1 MLVQMTVE
9 TLAVTTD
16 GGPCAVVL
24 RGVRLPVILPIAV
37 SPQQAAAIAA
47 VNFTFPRPLTHDLFT
62 VMLHELGGK
71 IERAVIHDVQDSTF
85 LARLEVSRAA
95 DPATT
100 PDAPGPHQL
109 DCRPSD
115 AIALAVR
122 LNLPLLVS
130 STVLSRAEGVRWG
143 HAGSG
148 EGQEGGGASQEPPV
162 SDEQLAPFRS
172 VVEKLNLE
180 EL

>member
-9 TLAVTTD
+9 TLAVTSD

-24 RGVRLPVILPIAV
+24 RGVRLPVILPIAI

-62 VMLHELGGK
+62 VLLRELGGK

-85 LARLEVSRAA
+85 LARLEVSHVAGPQQVQAA
-95 DPATT
+95 
-100 PDAPGPHQL
+100 HEL

-130 STVLSRAEGVRWG
+130 SGVLSRAEGVRWG
-143 HAGSG
+143 QPKTDES
-148 EGQEGGGASQEPPV
+148 QLQPDKSQEPPV

-172 VVEKLNLE
+172 VIENLNLE
-180 EL
+180 DL